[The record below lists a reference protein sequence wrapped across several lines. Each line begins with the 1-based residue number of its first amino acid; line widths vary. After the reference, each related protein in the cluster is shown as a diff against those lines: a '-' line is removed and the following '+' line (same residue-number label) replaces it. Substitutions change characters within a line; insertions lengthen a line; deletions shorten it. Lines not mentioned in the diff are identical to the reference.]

1 GDAGPGIV
9 PIRRVFLGGA
19 GIGAPHFQGI
29 FPEVGDP
36 LDSQSTGKASEFST
50 GAAGLMRLLVTL
62 PAARRAALRAARG
75 TLAAGGRALTGGRA
89 LLAGLARLP
98 LLTLEALRA
107 LVLLT
112 LLLGLLTLL
121 ALLRLAHL
129 LHQAALLE

>member
-1 GDAGPGIV
+1 
-9 PIRRVFLGGA
+9 
-19 GIGAPHFQGI
+19 
-29 FPEVGDP
+29 
-36 LDSQSTGKASEFST
+36 
-50 GAAGLMRLLVTL
+50 MRLLVTL

-98 LLTLEALRA
+98 RLTLEALRA
-107 LVLLT
+107 LALLT

-129 LHQAALLE
+129 LHQAALLEPRLELAVGLLLLLAKRLGELAELAHVLVVGRLLDQIRLHEH